1 VSCYHRVMRLAPA
14 LALVLCGCPGGGSTI
29 VRDHPEPA
37 VADVVA
43 RLTKARDALSSFTAE
58 SVMDYW
64 LGNNRA
70 KGDVLVMGT
79 PGAHVRLAALSPAG
93 GSTLAELACDGANFQ
108 YIDVSHNCQLSGP
121 CDRNSIA
128 TLLHVELDP
137 NDFMPLALGTPPVLQ
152 TSTGKITWDSAKGVE
167 RVELESGAGKQTLVI
182 DDQGK
187 KFDVL
192 ASELTDANGKLV
204 WSIENADFVDV
215 EDAAK
220 VTHRVPGKTRFK
232 TPDKQSDLI
241 VDWKERKLNVPID
254 PKKFTLTIPPG
265 LPMCGSGSTPQKP
278 ASAAPAPAAPA
289 PTPAHT

>member
-1 VSCYHRVMRLAPA
+1 MRLVPA
-14 LALVLCGCPGGGSTI
+14 FALLLCGCPTGGI
-29 VRDHPEPA
+29 VRDHPEPQ

-93 GSTLAELACDGANFQ
+93 GSTLAELACDGATFQ

-121 CDRNSIA
+121 CDRQSIA

-152 TSTGKITWDSAKGVE
+152 TSSGKITWDSAKGVE
-167 RVELESGAGKQTLVI
+167 RVTLDSGAGKQTLVI
-182 DDQGK
+182 DAQGK

-192 ASELTDANGKLV
+192 ASELTDASGKLM
-204 WSIENADFVDV
+204 WSIENTDFVDV
-215 EDAAK
+215 EDSAK

-241 VDWKERKLNVPID
+241 VEWKERKLNNPIAAA
-254 PKKFTLTIPPG
+254 KFQLTIPPG
-265 LPMCGSGSTPQKP
+265 LPTCGGG
-278 ASAAPAPAAPA
+278 PA
-289 PTPAHT
+289 PTKP